1 MLNKI
6 LIFLNLFI
14 VLMADSLSGQDFQFQ
29 LQKEAFQKLPFGSVK
44 PLGWLK
50 QQMEADIKGFVGHLD
65 NIVPDLIQDPI
76 YSKRLHLHSK
86 AKDLGNMKEGDI
98 GGDEQYKWWNS
109 ETQSNWRDGF
119 IRNILLLD
127 NLADKKLV
135 SAYIEDILSTQDKD
149 GYLGIYDKDLRYKFT
164 KENGE
169 LWAKATLLRGLLAYY
184 EYTKNKKVWTS
195 IQRAVEDVLKHYPI
209 YNSNPFFAGNEFS
222 GGVAHGLMFTDICE
236 EMFRLTRDKKY
247 RNYALF
253 LYQNFSNN
261 FSFEK
266 DVQLKSILNPDYK
279 LSGHGVHTYE
289 HLRALA
295 LAAFSSNDTILHKA
309 LKIYLNRIE
318 KMLTPS
324 GGPIGDEWIGGRIA
338 DATETGYEYCS
349 IHELLD
355 SYALLFQK
363 TGDEQYGDK
372 VERIFFNA
380 AQGAR
385 NPNHSCIAYLKTDN
399 SYEMTGGKNGS
410 TQEKNQ
416 TRYKYS
422 AAHKDA
428 AVCCVPNAG
437 RITPYYVKNMWMKQG
452 ANTLVAT
459 LLGPSLLVTN
469 IMGVPVTIKEV
480 TNYPYQNNIRFEVT
494 PSKNVHLSI
503 KIRIPEWVVRIKCNQ
518 AYRKEGGF
526 IVIEK
531 RYDRKTSIEINFE
544 TEVIER
550 KDQKHQSYF
559 TYGALVFSHP
569 LQALESEGKKY
580 TNAFQDFLYKEKDSD
595 RYQNIKNNKAKY
607 HLSYID
613 LQLLNTKTQK
623 IENVKLIPFGKTILR
638 QTTF

>member
-1 MLNKI
+1 
-6 LIFLNLFI
+6 
-14 VLMADSLSGQDFQFQ
+14 
-29 LQKEAFQKLPFGSVK
+29 
-44 PLGWLK
+44 
-50 QQMEADIKGFVGHLD
+50 MEADMKGFVGHLD
-65 NIVPDLIQDPI
+65 KIVPDLIQDPI

-127 NLADKKLV
+127 NQANKKLV
-135 SAYIEDILSTQDKD
+135 RAYIEHILSTQDKD
-149 GYLGIYDKDLRYKFT
+149 GYLGIYDKELRYRFT
-164 KENGE
+164 SENGE

-184 EYTKNKKVWTS
+184 ENTKNKKVWTS

-209 YNSNPFFAGNEFS
+209 YHSNPFFAGKEFS

-236 EMFRLTRDKKY
+236 EMYRLTGDKKY
-247 RNYALF
+247 RNFALF
-253 LYQNFSNN
+253 LYQNFTSN

-289 HLRALA
+289 HLRALT
-295 LAAFSSNDTILHKA
+295 LAAFSSDDTVLHKA
-309 LKIYLNRIE
+309 LSIYLKSIE
-318 KMLTPS
+318 KRLTAS

-363 TGDEQYGDK
+363 TADVHYGDK

-437 RITPYYVKNMWMKQG
+437 RITPYYVQSMWMQQG
-452 ANTLVAT
+452 KETLVAT
-459 LLGPSLLVTN
+459 LLGPSELKTN
-469 IMGVPVTIKEV
+469 LNGASVSIKEI
-480 TNYPYQNNIRFEVT
+480 TSYPYTNKIEFEIRSTKLVSFI
-494 PSKNVHLSI
+494 L
-503 KIRIPEWVVRIKCNQ
+503 KIRKPDWVEKVDCSVPHKIE
-518 AYRKEGGF
+518 EGY

-531 RYDRKTSIEINFE
+531 LFQNSNHFFISFGTDVKVNSDN
-544 TEVIER
+544 
-550 KDQKHQSYF
+550 KDKKYF
-559 TYGALVFSHP
+559 SYGALIYANP
-569 LQALESEGKKY
+569 LSAQEIKGKNYPFQFQDYLYREIGNDRYSYINNTVATFDKNVIKVPLRNAQSGKKE
-580 TNAFQDFLYKEKDSD
+580 LVS
-595 RYQNIKNNKAKY
+595 
-607 HLSYID
+607 
-613 LQLLNTKTQK
+613 
-623 IENVKLIPFGKTILR
+623 LIPMGKTILR

>member
-253 LYQNFSNN
+253 L
-261 FSFEK
+261 
-266 DVQLKSILNPDYK
+266 
-279 LSGHGVHTYE
+279 
-289 HLRALA
+289 
-295 LAAFSSNDTILHKA
+295 
-309 LKIYLNRIE
+309 
-318 KMLTPS
+318 
-324 GGPIGDEWIGGRIA
+324 
-338 DATETGYEYCS
+338 
-349 IHELLD
+349 
-355 SYALLFQK
+355 
-363 TGDEQYGDK
+363 
-372 VERIFFNA
+372 
-380 AQGAR
+380 
-385 NPNHSCIAYLKTDN
+385 
-399 SYEMTGGKNGS
+399 
-410 TQEKNQ
+410 
-416 TRYKYS
+416 
-422 AAHKDA
+422 
-428 AVCCVPNAG
+428 
-437 RITPYYVKNMWMKQG
+437 
-452 ANTLVAT
+452 
-459 LLGPSLLVTN
+459 
-469 IMGVPVTIKEV
+469 
-480 TNYPYQNNIRFEVT
+480 
-494 PSKNVHLSI
+494 
-503 KIRIPEWVVRIKCNQ
+503 
-518 AYRKEGGF
+518 
-526 IVIEK
+526 
-531 RYDRKTSIEINFE
+531 
-544 TEVIER
+544 
-550 KDQKHQSYF
+550 
-559 TYGALVFSHP
+559 
-569 LQALESEGKKY
+569 
-580 TNAFQDFLYKEKDSD
+580 
-595 RYQNIKNNKAKY
+595 
-607 HLSYID
+607 
-613 LQLLNTKTQK
+613 
-623 IENVKLIPFGKTILR
+623 
-638 QTTF
+638 